1 MRTKIIML
9 PIVALGLLVSC
20 ENKENPK
27 EPTGEYDG
35 TEMMVIE
42 TVPSASSYFETG
54 KEHKITLTTSAISR
68 LSGIYIRD
76 YYPVDGQWT
85 MDEEEIR
92 CADSCGDAIA
102 TFSLRWCKVVQMND
116 KEYSITLAPHDNWG
130 VLKLIFIGLDM
141 PASCGFQY
149 GRKEDV
155 QP

>member
-1 MRTKIIML
+1 ML

-35 TEMMVIE
+35 TEVMVIE

-76 YYPVDGQWT
+76 FHRFGYACKLWLSIWPERGCRSNWRPLG
-85 MDEEEIR
+85 IR
-92 CADSCGDAIA
+92 
-102 TFSLRWCKVVQMND
+102 
-116 KEYSITLAPHDNWG
+116 
-130 VLKLIFIGLDM
+130 
-141 PASCGFQY
+141 
-149 GRKEDV
+149 
-155 QP
+155 